1 MMKKAI
7 TFLFTLFIT
16 FLSQAQHKDLERAN
30 KYFKRTFYT
39 QAIPLYEKFLKNEQS
54 IEAIKNLADSY
65 YYTSNMNK
73 ASKNY
78 KYLLKKYKKYVD
90 ESYYLKYANTLKALN
105 KHKEANNILRMFYK
119 INNPEKLVALEKEI
133 EYLENIAALGDRFT
147 IKSLGINTPES
158 EFGAIQEG
166 NTVFFSAPRKE
177 NMYGKKF
184 GWNGQQYLDIYE
196 VSADKIHLGDS
207 VTIPFS
213 EKINT
218 KLHES
223 NIVFTKNGKTAYFTR
238 NSSVK
243 GKRKTDGKK
252 ITHVQLFKS
261 DFIDGEWK
269 NITSLPFNSN
279 EYSTEH
285 PALSSDDKT
294 LYFASDMPNGFG
306 SFDIYKIAIL
316 EDGSFGEPENL
327 GETIN
332 TPKKEQF
339 PFISK
344 NNKLYF
350 SSNGHPNFGSLDV
363 FVSTLTNG
371 VFSKPD
377 NVGFPVN
384 SGYDDFSFN
393 INSDTNEGFFAS
405 NRLGGEG
412 SDDIYK
418 IKEEKPLVIEACKQF
433 ISGVITD
440 VDTEEILSN
449 ATIVLTKNGEIA
461 QKATTDNKGKF
472 SFTVTCK
479 SSYKVTA
486 SKTGYTTEQTIVK
499 TDTKRNKNNDASLA
513 LKSLKVLEMEKAIAI
528 QLLQE
533 KEQKIKAENLVKLQ
547 LKKKERIKEV
557 IDKEKDIVKLKDKI
571 IYKTDEINFDYNL
584 WYLRR
589 DTKRAIDKVIALMKK
604 YPDMVIEIGTHT
616 DIRGKN
622 KYNLKLSQKR
632 ATSVRMYFMD
642 NGIEPDRISAT
653 GYGES
658 QPLIKCATEEA
669 CSEEQH
675 ELNRRC
681 EFVIKKI
688 Y

>member
-7 TFLFTLFIT
+7 TILFTLFIT
-16 FLSQAQHKDLERAN
+16 FLSQAQNKDLERAN

-78 KYLLKKYKKYVD
+78 KYLLKRYKKYVD

-133 EYLENIAALGDRFT
+133 EYLENIEALGDRFT
-147 IKSLGINTPES
+147 IKSLGINTPKS

-166 NTVFFSAPRKE
+166 NTVFFSAPKKE
-177 NMYGKKF
+177 NIYGKKF
-184 GWNGQQYLDIYE
+184 GWNGQQYLDIYT
-196 VSADKIHLGDS
+196 VSANKIHLGDS

-223 NIVFTKNGKTAYFTR
+223 NIVFTKDGKTAYFTR

-261 DFIDGEWK
+261 EFIDGEWK
-269 NITSLPFNSN
+269 NTTSLSFNSN

-285 PALSSDDKT
+285 PALSSDDRT

-306 SFDIYKIAIL
+306 SFDIYKITIL

-327 GETIN
+327 GKTIN
-332 TPKKEQF
+332 TAKKEQF

-344 NNKLYF
+344 KNKLYF
-350 SSNGHPNFGSLDV
+350 SSNGHPNFGSLDI
-363 FVSTLTNG
+363 FVSTLTSG

-393 INSDTNEGFFAS
+393 INSDTHEGFFAS
-405 NRLGGEG
+405 NRLGGAG

-472 SFTVTCK
+472 SFTVICK

-533 KEQKIKAENLVKLQ
+533 KEQKIKADNLVKLQ

-653 GYGES
+653 GYGET